1 MKFANV
7 TSMLALFV
15 ALGGTSY
22 AAVNSVGKSDIR
34 ANAVGKSEIRSS
46 AVGKSE
52 LQKNSIGSWKLR
64 TDSVGPSEVKKGA
77 IDTTELTDGGI
88 DAADL
93 SDATRTA
100 LTDANAVT
108 FRTAVTAAG
117 AQASG
122 NAKAV
127 AKGTAG
133 VYTVEFARDVGGC
146 QYAATLAGTKSGTTI
161 EPAKVGHITA
171 EPAAEAT
178 KVTVTTY
185 NATAAAAPAPTDA
198 PFHLLVAC

>member
-1 MKFANV
+1 VKFANV

-34 ANAVGKSEIRSS
+34 ADAVGKSEIRSS

-64 TDSVGPSEVKKGA
+64 TNSVGPSEVKKGA
-77 IDTTELTDGGI
+77 IDSTELTDGGI

-108 FRTAVTAAG
+108 FRTAVSAAG
-117 AQASG
+117 AQTAG
-122 NAKAV
+122 NAKAI
-127 AKGTAG
+127 AKG
-133 VYTVEFARDVGGC
+133 
-146 QYAATLAGTKSGTTI
+146 
-161 EPAKVGHITA
+161 
-171 EPAAEAT
+171 
-178 KVTVTTY
+178 
-185 NATAAAAPAPTDA
+185 AAASTRSSWHATSAPANTPPRWREPRPARRSSRPSPATSR
-198 PFHLLVAC
+198 PSPPPRRRRSR

>member
-1 MKFANV
+1 VKFANV

-64 TDSVGPSEVKKGA
+64 TNSVGPSEVKKNA
-77 IDTTELTDGGI
+77 IDTTELADGGI

-93 SDATRTA
+93 SDATRSA

-108 FRTAVTAAG
+108 FRTAVSAAG
-117 AQASG
+117 AQTAG
-122 NAKAV
+122 NAKAI
-127 AKGTAG
+127 AKGAAV
-133 VYTVEFARDVGGC
+133 VYTVELARDVSAC
-146 QYAATLAGTKSGTTI
+146 QYSATLAGTTSGTTI
-161 EPAKVGHITA
+161 EPAIPGNITA

-178 KVTVTTY
+178 KITVNTY
-185 NATAAAAPAPTDA
+185 NAGDAAADA